1 MRLNLDGRRVKSS
14 SLVTPRVNLKLTSN
28 LATFI
33 IAYGKILTYLIA
45 LNSTASFERKAI
57 CGIRDK

>member
-1 MRLNLDGRRVKSS
+1 MRLNLDGRRDKSS

-28 LATFI
+28 LATF

-45 LNSTASFERKAI
+45 LNSTASFERKAT